1 MISAFGAAESW
12 FTKRAALP
20 RPLAL
25 VLGNE
30 LIGVDTDV
38 LAECDGRLQIPMFGM
53 KNSINVA
60 TAGTV
65 VISCEEDRRDF
76 SKPRFSGLPV
86 LRDDHLLTCVMRQ
99 ELQTDEGRLA

>member
-1 MISAFGAAESW
+1 MSTLLGSREIPEM
-12 FTKRAALP
+12 KR
-20 RPLAL
+20 
-25 VLGNE
+25 
-30 LIGVDTDV
+30 
-38 LAECDGRLQIPMFGM
+38 
-53 KNSINVA
+53 NSSNVA
-60 TAGTV
+60 LETGGVSLPAGTV